1 MPHGIFA
8 FIFAVATSTAAMAS
22 IAAPTVTPLST
33 DVLHAPERAAALV
46 SNRQQSAYN
55 EVLSAYRD
63 ALRANPGDAALA
75 VAECRYIQGFAWSE
89 DLSWADAAAKDL
101 DDCKA
106 LLAKHFAADP
116 DAALLQ
122 LEQRY
127 GKAAIE
133 YGEPLL
139 ARSANWTPAQRAQL
153 HTLLSR
159 AYAMQHDEHRAGEQ
173 ALLAV
178 QLDPASVQLVAAIRY
193 LAKDGRAPEAV
204 KLLTAAPLPKFQWQE
219 SGRIIV
225 AVDVLPAPA
234 ARDELRRA
242 QRAGLKID
250 GYTAARALRQAG
262 DLAAAQAALA
272 ADPPPAANETPQKR
286 QFRLDLAFEA
296 RNTTAAAQVLSDW
309 VKQSSSATPLAYGY
323 ARLLALDPA
332 RAIAAPGLALLA
344 GMLGVYLLTFALSPG
359 LLLFPVHYRGTV
371 RARLGKPFTPLFE
384 RIGLRHAWYAFA
396 VFIVALFMVPAFR
409 SGSMGE
415 LLSTGSQSSL
425 DWQREVAIS
434 EFWMIA
440 IATLC
445 LGWLARRL
453 SWREWLGSRNWKAGW
468 LLLPFCCLGYVWFEY
483 VKHRH
488 GLPDAHATALAP
500 WLAAL
505 IAGARSMG
513 GLPLVL
519 LLLAGLV
526 PVLEEFVF
534 RGCLLG
540 GLSRHLSFGWANVLQ
555 AVVFSGMHRDPPRM
569 VFYFL
574 LALVAGWM
582 AKKTRGLAMPI
593 LLHAMNNALFVLL
606 VAG

>member
-1 MPHGIFA
+1 MSHGILA
-8 FIFAVATSTAAMAS
+8 FIFAVATSTAAVAS
-22 IAAPTVTPLST
+22 VAAPTVTPLPT
-33 DVLHAPERAAALV
+33 DVLHAPDRAAELV
-46 SNRQQSAYN
+46 SNRQQTAYN

-75 VAECRYIQGFAWSE
+75 VAECRYIQRFAWSE
-89 DLSWADAAAKDL
+89 DLSWADVAAKDL

-106 LLAKHFAADP
+106 LLTKHYAADP
-116 DAALLQ
+116 EAVLLQ

-139 ARSANWTPAQRAQL
+139 TRSANWTPAQRARL
-153 HTLLSR
+153 HMLLSR
-159 AYAMQHDEHRAGEQ
+159 AYAVQHDERRAGEQ

-178 QLDPASVQLVAAIRY
+178 QLDPTSGQLAVAIRY
-193 LAKDGRAPEAV
+193 LAQAGRAPEAV
-204 KLLTAAPLPKFQWQE
+204 KLLAAAPLPKFQWQE
-219 SGRIIV
+219 TGRINV

-250 GYTAARALRQAG
+250 GYTSARALRQAG
-262 DLAAAQAALA
+262 DLIAAQAALA

-296 RNTTAAAQVLSDW
+296 RNATVAAQVLSDW

-332 RAIAAPGLALLA
+332 KAFAPGLALLA
-344 GMLGVYLLTFALSPG
+344 GMLSVYLLTFALSPA

-384 RIGLRHAWYAFA
+384 RIGLRHAWYGFA
-396 VFIVALFMVPAFR
+396 VFIVALYMVPAFR

-415 LLSTGSQSSL
+415 LLSTGSRSSL
-425 DWQREVAIS
+425 DWQREIATS

-445 LGWLARRL
+445 LGWIARRL
-453 SWREWLGSRNWKAGW
+453 SWREWLGSRRWKTGW
-468 LLLPFCCLGYVWFEY
+468 FLLPFCCLGYMWFEY
-483 VKHRH
+483 AKHRH
-488 GLPDAHATALAP
+488 GLPDVRATALAP

-526 PVLEEFVF
+526 PILEEFVF

-540 GLSRHLSFGWANVLQ
+540 GLSRHLSFGWSNVLQ
-555 AVVFSGMHRDPPRM
+555 AIVFSAMHRDPPRM

-593 LLHAMNNALFVLL
+593 LLHAVNNALFVLL
-606 VAG
+606 VAR